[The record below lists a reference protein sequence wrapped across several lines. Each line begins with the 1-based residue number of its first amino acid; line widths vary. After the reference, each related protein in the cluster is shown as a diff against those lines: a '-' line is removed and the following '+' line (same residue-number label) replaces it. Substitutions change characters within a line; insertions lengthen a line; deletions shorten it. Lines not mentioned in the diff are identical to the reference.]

1 MPPSPTQP
9 HGGSPYAPAHHY
21 GPPAPATGPAFV
33 VSREDVLSKRA
44 ALLAEADDFQLFL
57 NHIDNQLRMRPM
69 GGDPVSRDVAVGV
82 NDRLRDD
89 DNSYFNVCQGWVNN
103 LYQTADAMAEVAR
116 QYGFTDE
123 EIAASF
129 TGGMPGA

>member
-21 GPPAPATGPAFV
+21 GTPAPATGPAFV

-44 ALLAEADDFQLFL
+44 ALLAEAYDFQQFL
-57 NHIDNQLRMRPM
+57 DRIEGQLRMRPM
-69 GGDPVSRDVAVGV
+69 GGDPVSRDVARGV
-82 NDRLRDD
+82 NYRLREADD
-89 DNSYFNVCQGWVNN
+89 SYFNVCQAWVNN
-103 LYQTADAMAEVAR
+103 LFQTVDAMADVAR

-123 EIAASF
+123 EIATSF
-129 TGGMPGA
+129 AGGVPGA